1 MAFTTSRNLPKT
13 VLLWL
18 AASIATAFAVLLLA
32 AVPSDASAGKSTVA
46 AAQSSSLKKH
56 RGQRHASKARRLRQR
71 RARTRRMR
79 ARQARRAG
87 RNASIS
93 SNTALTRR
101 KAKAGPSSLDSD
113 VLDAGFESG
122 LLNWNTA
129 GVGEVIP
136 TVVNDT
142 VRSGGSAGRVALSG
156 TEHRSE
162 LILGGNGGGSTSGMI
177 EFDEG
182 DEYWYGFSFYID
194 KMVYGRPGAHNLI
207 MQFKGDD
214 DGSPA
219 FGLQLWDYEGDDEEY
234 EDNPRGLWSHGPS
247 MDGDRFL
254 APVAEHAWH
263 DVVIHFKASN
273 SGNGFY
279 EVYLNGQLID
289 SRGGVSMIADGAS
302 YAYIKNGLYRNGDE
316 IPGDSELRL
325 DAARLG
331 PSLSSVSPS

>member
-1 MAFTTSRNLPKT
+1 MAITTSRNLLKT
-13 VLLWL
+13 GPLWL
-18 AASIATAFAVLLLA
+18 AACIATAFAMFLA
-32 AVPSDASAGKSTVA
+32 ATPSDANAAQPTA
-46 AAQSSSLKKH
+46 RAAQSSSLKKH
-56 RGQRHASKARRLRQR
+56 RGQQRANKARRA
-71 RARTRRMR
+71 RARRMR
-79 ARQARRAG
+79 ARRARRAG
-87 RNASIS
+87 HNASLS

-101 KAKAGPSSLDSD
+101 KAKSTSSSAESGI
-113 VLDAGFESG
+113 VDAGFESG

-142 VRSGGSAGRVALSG
+142 VRSGGSAGRIALSG
-156 TEHRSE
+156 TDHRSE

-182 DEYWYGFSFYID
+182 DEYWYAFSFYIE
-194 KMVYGRPGAHNLI
+194 KMTYGRPGAHNLI

-234 EDNPRGLWSHGPS
+234 EDNPRGLWSHGPA

-254 APVAEHAWH
+254 APVPEHTWH
-263 DVVIHFKASN
+263 DVAIHFKASG
-273 SGNGFY
+273 SGDGFY
-279 EVYLNGQLID
+279 EVYLNGQLVD
-289 SRGGVSMIADGAS
+289 SANGVSMIADGAS

-316 IPGDSELRL
+316 IPGDSEIRL

-331 PSLSSVSPS
+331 PSQSSVAPS